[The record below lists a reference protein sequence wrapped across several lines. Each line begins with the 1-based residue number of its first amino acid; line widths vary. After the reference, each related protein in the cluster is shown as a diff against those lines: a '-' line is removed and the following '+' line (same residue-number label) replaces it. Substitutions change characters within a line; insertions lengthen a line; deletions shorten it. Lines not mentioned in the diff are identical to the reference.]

1 MLWVRVLLWDG
12 DQNTPGVGRHCYNNI
27 TRVRQE
33 DERTGKGLQGNDAAT
48 GLSLDEALTK
58 LSGGV
63 HRTAG
68 GIDQEESLG

>member
-1 MLWVRVLLWDG
+1 M
-12 DQNTPGVGRHCYNNI
+12 N
-27 TRVRQE
+27 
-33 DERTGKGLQGNDAAT
+33 ERARGYRAMIAAT